1 MKKRIYGENY
11 LSLLN
16 CRRWSPRT
24 SSRWHIVL
32 LVRTSPRNGHASY
45 CSFTEDLTSKKRY
58 AEASQVLLSYA
69 EDVREAVIALVQ
81 GNQFSE
87 ARRIVSYTSN
97 FLSPSR

>member
-1 MKKRIYGENY
+1 MKRRIYGESY
-11 LSLLN
+11 LSMLN
-16 CRRWSPRT
+16 FRRWSPRT
-24 SSRWHIVL
+24 LLRWHTVL
-32 LVRTSPRNGHASY
+32 LVRTFPRNGRASY
-45 CSFTEDLTSKKRY
+45 CKFIEDLTSKKRY
-58 AEASQVLLSYA
+58 AEASQVLLCYA